1 MGTTSEKLQKI
12 LTTKESIRQA
22 IINKGVNVNSDD
34 AFSLYASKIS
44 EIQGST
50 PNINISTIEE
60 LKDNWKFHLVS
71 STSNASYT
79 STIEAGKTFDDGSWS
94 TINIP
99 HDWSIYNEFN
109 QGSSAGCTG
118 GFLDGGDAW
127 YRRKINVTDNSKEVL
142 IYFDGVYKNC
152 DVYVNGTKIGDNK
165 WYNPFYFDIT
175 QYLNFDGNDVLA
187 VFVRNQQAN
196 SRWYSGS
203 GIIRNVYLLTGSKT
217 AFGVDN
223 IKITTDTLKED
234 LYTGLV
240 STKVTS
246 NITNN
251 NTSTSVNIKYT
262 VKFNGEVINTLNSI
276 VALSQGNNNIV
287 DTIQIPNPK
296 LWDEYQGNLYDMIIE
311 IISNAEVIYSTTIR
325 YGYRY
330 FEFTHDRGFFLNGRN
345 IKLKG
350 VCMHHDLGCI
360 GASINKSA
368 IQRQVRI
375 LKDMGCNAIRLT
387 HNPSSSIYLN
397 VCAEEGIMLVEEAFD
412 CWENGKVTYDFSKE
426 FNSYSESS
434 LKYMVKRGIN
444 NPAIIMWSI
453 GNEIPNPTGATA
465 IKLKGYINEIDTSRP
480 VTMGENI
487 PQGSGQ
493 QEAMAV
499 MDVIGLNYAKG
510 NTYDSVRNTFPNC
523 KLYGSETTS
532 AISSRGVY
540 ARDDVKLQCS
550 SYDDDKVNWGEYAY
564 SALQRHM
571 DTDYLAGMFVWTG
584 FDYIGEPTPFN
595 KYPAR
600 SSYFGI
606 IDLAGF
612 PKDIYYMYQS
622 RWTDKP
628 MIHILPHWTHESG
641 NIKVWLYSN
650 CYKVELFLN
659 GTSLG
664 SKLQTQIGSKYQF
677 EYSVTYAAGT
687 LVANGYDK
695 TGAVIAQDVIYTSYG
710 ANKLKLTS
718 DKSIVNTNSDD
729 LLFIECDVLDT
740 NNNIVPTADNE
751 ITFSCEGGTILGTD
765 NGNATD
771 VTRSLSNNI
780 RKAFNGKALCVVKP
794 DRTSSNVIITATSN
808 GLSTGGI
815 SVQQGKITAV
825 STPVQSF
832 IDATNPPIP
841 EGTEVPVTAI
851 NLSQSALNLGTG
863 DNHTLSYTLTP
874 SNTTQTELS
883 WSVSPSGIVSIDNGV
898 INALTSGTCTITCSS
913 VDNPNVSATCSVTVE
928 ARAIKITNISLS
940 NNELAIDNGSSVTL
954 TATITP
960 SDATNKTITWSAN
973 NSNVTLIPNGLS
985 CTVTGSAIGSSV
997 ITAASNDGSNI
1008 SATCNVTVNAVVVAV
1023 TGVSLDKTEASVDV
1037 GSSVDLTA
1045 TISPSNATNTAVSWR
1060 ADNDKVIVTPNSL
1073 YCTVQGVTPGTS
1085 TVTVTTDDG
1094 SHTAACTITVNDEVI
1109 PEGYTRYAKNFD
1121 PNGEAFS
1128 YTYSNFN
1135 ANAPATVFV
1144 DVVMTTSPLSQNII
1158 SFGRK
1163 IETWGTGQ
1171 SQIHTYNMDPHNMGS
1186 NDLEINLIY
1195 PNGYGH
1201 VPPSRKVYATNIT
1214 NGRVKIAWC
1223 GQNFVVNGQKM
1234 NIDSAHIDSTFL
1246 GKLEAD
1252 GLQVGSLQGNTRS
1265 YSHYNEIGIYDKTMT
1280 LEELIALTQI

>member
-44 EIQGST
+44 EIQGNT
-50 PNINISTIEE
+50 PNVNISTIEE

-71 STSNASYT
+71 STSNVSYT
-79 STIEAGKTFDDGSWS
+79 SIIEAGKAFDDSSWS

-109 QGSSAGCTG
+109 QGSPAGCTG
-118 GFLDGGDAW
+118 GYLDGGDAW

-152 DVYVNGTKIGDNK
+152 DIYVNSTKIGDNK

-175 QYLNFDGNDVLA
+175 QYLNFDGNDILA
-187 VFVRNQQAN
+187 VFVRNQQIN

-203 GIIRNVYLLTGSKT
+203 GIIRSVYLLTGSKT

-240 STKVTS
+240 NTKVTS

-251 NTSTSVNIKYT
+251 NTSISVNIKYT
-262 VKFNGEVINTLNSI
+262 VKFNGEVINTLNST
-276 VALSQGNNNIV
+276 VTLSQGNNIVV

-311 IISNAEVIYSTTIR
+311 IISNAEVIYSTTIH

-330 FEFTHDRGFFLNGRN
+330 FEFTNDRGFFLNGRN

-350 VCMHHDLGCI
+350 VCMHHDLGCL
-360 GASINKSA
+360 GASVNKSA
-368 IQRQVRI
+368 IQRQVKI

-387 HNPSSSIYLN
+387 HNPSSSIFLN
-397 VCAEEGIMLVEEAFD
+397 VCAEEGIMLIEEAFD
-412 CWENGKVTYDFSKE
+412 CWERGKVSADFSKE

-434 LKYMVKRGIN
+434 LKYMVKRGVN

-453 GNEIPNPTGATA
+453 GNEIPNPTVATA
-465 IKLKGYINEIDTSRP
+465 TKLKGYVNEIDTTRP
-480 VTMGENI
+480 VTMGENSF
-487 PQGSGQ
+487 QGSGQ
-493 QEAMAV
+493 QEVMAV
-499 MDVIGLNYAKG
+499 MDVVGLNYAKG
-510 NTYDSVRNTFPNC
+510 GSYDSIRSTFPNF

-532 AISSRGVY
+532 AISSRGIYV
-540 ARDDVKLQCS
+540 RDDVNFQCS
-550 SYDDDKVNWGEYAY
+550 SYDDDAVGWGECAYA
-564 SALQRHM
+564 ALQKHM

-595 KYPAR
+595 RYPAR

-677 EYSVTYAAGT
+677 EYSVAYTAGT

-695 TGAVIAQDVIYTSYG
+695 TGAVIAQDIIYTSYG

-718 DKSIVNTNSDD
+718 DKSIVSTTSDN

-771 VTRSLSNNI
+771 VTRSLSSNI
-780 RKAFNGKALCVVKP
+780 RKAFNGKALCVVRP
-794 DRTSSNVIITATSN
+794 DRISSNVIITATSN
-808 GLSTGGI
+808 GLSTGSI
-815 SVQQGKITAV
+815 SVKQGKITAI

-832 IDATNPPIP
+832 IDATNPPIYGAVIP
-841 EGTEVPVTAI
+841 ITAI
-851 NLSQSALNLGTG
+851 NLSQSTLNLGIG
-863 DNHTLSYTLTP
+863 DNYILNHTLTP

-883 WSVSPSGIVSIDNGV
+883 WSASPSGIVSIDNGV

-913 VDNPNVSATCSVTVE
+913 VDNPSVSATCSVTV
-928 ARAIKITNISLS
+928 AANSVKITNISLN
-940 NNELAIDNGSSVTL
+940 NNELTIDNGSSTTL

-960 SDATNKTITWSAN
+960 SDATNQLITWSAN
-973 NSNVTLIPNGLS
+973 NNNVTLAPDGLS
-985 CTVTGSAIGSSV
+985 CTVTGNAIGSSI

-1023 TGVSLDKTEASVDV
+1023 TGVSLDTTEASIDV
-1037 GSSVDLTA
+1037 GSSIDLTA

-1085 TVTVTTDDG
+1085 IITVTTDDG
-1094 SHTAACTITVNDEVI
+1094 SHTATCTITVNNEAI
-1109 PEGYTRYAKNFD
+1109 PEGYTRYAKDYD

-1128 YTYSNFN
+1128 YTYSNFK
-1135 ANAPATVFV
+1135 ANAPATAFV
-1144 DVVMTTSPLSQNII
+1144 DVVMSTNPLTQNII
-1158 SFGRK
+1158 SFGRD
-1163 IETWGTGQ
+1163 ISTWGTGR
-1171 SQIHTYNMDPHNMGS
+1171 SQIHTFNTAS
-1186 NDLEINLIY
+1186 NKLEIDLIY
-1195 PNGYGH
+1195 PPEGGGNYATAD
-1201 VPPSRKVYATNIT
+1201 KVGATNIT
-1214 NGRVKIAWC
+1214 NERLKIAWC
-1223 GQNFVVNGQKM
+1223 GQNFVVNGEKI
-1234 NIDSAHIDSTFL
+1234 NIDSIHIGDIFL
-1246 GKLEAD
+1246 GLIETD
-1252 GLQVGSLQGNTRS
+1252 GLQIGSLQGNTRS
-1265 YSHYNEIGIYDKTMT
+1265 TSHYNEIGVYDKTMT
-1280 LEELIALTQI
+1280 LEELITLTQI

>member
-1 MGTTSEKLQKI
+1 MGTINDKLSK
-12 LTTKESIRQA
+12 LVTTKESIKSA
-22 IINKGVNVNSDD
+22 IISKGVSVADSDTF
-34 AFSLYASKIS
+34 ASYANKILEIQSTITNSKI
-44 EIQGST
+44 
-50 PNINISTIEE
+50 NTIEE
-60 LKDNWKFHLVS
+60 LKNNWKYKLVSLTS
-71 STSNASYT
+71 STSYN
-79 STIEAGKTFDDGSWS
+79 STAEAAKDFDDS
-94 TINIP
+94 TWNTISVP

-109 QGSSAGCTG
+109 QNSPAGCAG
-118 GFLDGGDAW
+118 GYLDGGDAW

-152 DVYVNGTKIGDNK
+152 DIYVNGSKVGDNK

-175 QYLNFDGNDVLA
+175 QYLNFDGNDILA
-187 VFVRNQQAN
+187 VFVRNQQIN

-234 LYTGLV
+234 LHTGLV
-240 STKVTS
+240 NTKVAS

-262 VKFNGEVINTLNSI
+262 VKFNGEVINTLNST
-276 VALSQGNNNIV
+276 VTLSQGNNNIV

-311 IISNAEVIYSTTIR
+311 IISDAEVIYSTTIH

-345 IKLKG
+345 IKLRG

-360 GASINKSA
+360 GASVNKSA
-368 IQRQVRI
+368 VQRQVRI

-465 IKLKGYINEIDTSRP
+465 TKLKGYVNEIDTTRP
-480 VTMGENI
+480 VTMGENQ

-499 MDVIGLNYAKG
+499 MDVIGINYSKD
-510 NTYDSVRNTFPNC
+510 YSSIRSSFPNC

-532 AISSRGVY
+532 AISSRGIYV
-540 ARDDVKLQCS
+540 RDDVNFQCS
-550 SYDDDKVNWGEYAY
+550 SYDDDKVGWGDYAY
-564 SALQRHM
+564 AALQRHM

-584 FDYIGEPTPFN
+584 FDYIGEPTPFER
-595 KYPAR
+595 YPAR

-628 MIHILPHWTHESG
+628 MIHILPHWTQTEESTV
-641 NIKVWLYSN
+641 KVWLYSN

-677 EYSVTYAAGT
+677 EYSVVYAKGT

-710 ANKLKLTS
+710 ANKLKLIS

-771 VTRSLSNNI
+771 VTRSLSSNI

-794 DRTSSNVIITATSN
+794 NRTSSNVIVTATSS
-808 GLSTGGI
+808 GLTAGSI
-815 SVQQGKITAV
+815 SVQQGKITAI
-825 STPVQSF
+825 STPAQSF
-832 IDATNPPIP
+832 IDATNPPIYGSVIP
-841 EGTEVPVTAI
+841 ITAI
-851 NLSQSALNLGTG
+851 NLSQSTLNLGAG
-863 DNHTLSYTLTP
+863 DNYTLNHTLTP

-883 WSVSPSGIVSIDNGV
+883 WSASPSGIVSIDNGV
-898 INALTSGTCTITCSS
+898 ITALTTGTCTITCSS
-913 VDNPNVSATCSVTVE
+913 VDNPSVSATCSVTV
-928 ARAIKITNISLS
+928 AASSVKITNISLS
-940 NNELAIDNGSSVTL
+940 NNELAIDNGSSATL

-960 SDATNKTITWSAN
+960 SNATNQLITWSAS
-973 NSNVTLIPNGLS
+973 NSNITLIPNGLS
-985 CTVTGSAIGSSV
+985 CTVTGNAIGSSV

-1023 TGVSLDKTEASVDV
+1023 TGVSLDTTEASIDV

-1085 TVTVTTDDG
+1085 IITVTTDDG
-1094 SHTAACTITVNDEVI
+1094 SHTATCTITVNNEAI
-1109 PEGYTRYAKNFD
+1109 PEGYTKYAKDYD

-1128 YTYSNFN
+1128 YTYSNFK

-1144 DVVMTTSPLSQNII
+1144 DVVMSTNPLIQNII
-1158 SFGRK
+1158 SFGRD
-1163 IETWGTGQ
+1163 ISTWGTGR
-1171 SQIHTYNMDPHNMGS
+1171 SQIHTFNTAS
-1186 NDLEINLIY
+1186 NKLEIDLIY
-1195 PNGYGH
+1195 PPEDGGNYLTAG
-1201 VPPSRKVYATNIT
+1201 KVYATNIA
-1214 NGRVKIAWC
+1214 NERLKIAWC
-1223 GQNFVVNGQKM
+1223 GQNFVVNGEKI
-1234 NIDSAHIDSTFL
+1234 NIDSIHIGDIFL
-1246 GKLEAD
+1246 GLIETD
-1252 GLQVGSLQGNTRS
+1252 GLQIGSLQGNTRS
-1265 YSHYNEIGIYDKTMT
+1265 SSHYNEIGIYDKTMT
-1280 LEELIALTQI
+1280 LEELITLTQI

>member
-44 EIQGST
+44 EIQGNT
-50 PNINISTIEE
+50 PNVNVSTIEE
-60 LKDNWKFHLVS
+60 LKDDWKFHLVS
-71 STSNASYT
+71 STSSTSYT
-79 STIEAGKTFDDGSWS
+79 STAEAGKTFDDSSWS

-109 QGSSAGCTG
+109 QGSPAGCAG
-118 GFLDGGDAW
+118 GYLDGGDAW
-127 YRRKINVTDNSKEVL
+127 YRRKINVTDNSKEIL

-152 DVYVNGTKIGDNK
+152 DIYVNGTKIGDNK
-165 WYNPFYFDIT
+165 WYNPFYFNIT
-175 QYLNFDGNDVLA
+175 QYLNFDDNDILA
-187 VFVRNQQAN
+187 VFVRNQQPS

-203 GIIRNVYLLTGSKT
+203 GIMRNVYLLTGSKT
-217 AFGVDN
+217 AFGIDN

-240 STKVTS
+240 NTKVTS
-246 NITNN
+246 NITN

-262 VKFNGEVINTLNSI
+262 VKFNGEVINTLNS
-276 VALSQGNNNIV
+276 VVTLSQGNNNVV

-296 LWDEYQGNLYDMIIE
+296 LWDEHQGNLYDMIIE

-330 FEFTHDRGFFLNGRN
+330 FEFINDRGFFLNGRN

-350 VCMHHDLGCI
+350 VCMHHDLGCL
-360 GASINKSA
+360 GASVNKSA
-368 IQRQVRI
+368 IQRQIRI

-387 HNPSSSIYLN
+387 HNPSSSIFLN

-412 CWENGKVTYDFSKE
+412 CWEKGKISADFSKE

-434 LKYMVKRGIN
+434 LKYMVKRGVN

-453 GNEIPNPTGATA
+453 GNEIPNPTVATA
-465 IKLKGYINEIDTSRP
+465 TKLKRYVNEIDTTRP
-480 VTMGENI
+480 VTMGENSF
-487 PQGSGQ
+487 QGSGQ
-493 QEAMAV
+493 QEVMAV
-499 MDVIGLNYAKG
+499 MDVVGLNYAKG
-510 NTYDSVRNTFPNC
+510 GSYDSIRSTFPNF

-532 AISSRGVY
+532 ALSSRGIYV
-540 ARDDVKLQCS
+540 RDDVNFQCS
-550 SYDDDKVNWGEYAY
+550 SYDDDKVGWGEYAY
-564 SALQRHM
+564 AALQKHM

-584 FDYIGEPTPFN
+584 FDYIGEPTPFDR
-595 KYPAR
+595 YPAR

-677 EYSVTYAAGT
+677 EYSVTYATGT

-710 ANKLKLTS
+710 ANKLKLIS

-729 LLFIECDVLDT
+729 LLFIECDVLDS

-771 VTRSLSNNI
+771 VTRSLSSNI

-794 DRTSSNVIITATSN
+794 NRTSSNVIVTATSN
-808 GLSTGGI
+808 GLSAGSI
-815 SVQQGKITAV
+815 SVQQGKITAI
-825 STPVQSF
+825 SSPAQSF
-832 IDATNPPIP
+832 IDATNPPIYGAVIP
-841 EGTEVPVTAI
+841 ITAI
-851 NLSQSALNLGTG
+851 NLSQSTLNLGIG
-863 DNHTLSYTLTP
+863 DNYTLNHTLTP

-883 WSVSPSGIVSIDNGV
+883 WSASPSGIVSIENGV

-913 VDNPNVSATCSVTVE
+913 VDNPNVSTTCSVTV
-928 ARAIKITNISLS
+928 AASSVKITNISLS
-940 NNELAIDNGSSVTL
+940 NNKLSIDNGSSTTL

-960 SDATNKTITWSAN
+960 SDATNQSITWSAN

-1023 TGVSLDKTEASVDV
+1023 TGVSLDTTEASIDV
-1037 GSSVDLTA
+1037 GSSVNLVA

-1085 TVTVTTDDG
+1085 IITVTTDDG
-1094 SHTAACTITVNDEVI
+1094 SYTATCTITVNNETI
-1109 PEGYTRYAKNFD
+1109 PEGYTRYAENYD

-1128 YTYSNFN
+1128 YTYSNFK
-1135 ANAPATVFV
+1135 ANAPATAFV
-1144 DVVMTTSPLSQNII
+1144 DVVMTTSPLIQNII
-1158 SFGRK
+1158 SFGRD
-1163 IETWGTGQ
+1163 ISTWGTGR
-1171 SQIHTYNMDPHNMGS
+1171 SQIHTFNTAS
-1186 NDLEINLIY
+1186 NKLEIDLIF
-1195 PNGYGH
+1195 
-1201 VPPSRKVYATNIT
+1201 PPESGNYLTADKVHATNIT
-1214 NGRVKIAWC
+1214 NERLKIAWC
-1223 GQNFVVNGQKM
+1223 GQNFVVNGEKI
-1234 NIDSAHIDSTFL
+1234 NIDSIHINDTFL
-1246 GKLEAD
+1246 GLIETD
-1252 GLQVGSLQGNTRS
+1252 GLQIGSLQGNIRS
-1265 YSHYNEIGIYDKTMT
+1265 TSHYNEIGVYDKTMT